1 MLPNFQQQAI
11 AHRAA
16 AKPIATSKIKINVWT
31 GGKGFPLLLL
41 HGYPQTYLMWHKI
54 APRLAENFTVVA
66 TDLRGYGD
74 SDKPQ
79 GDSQHD
85 NYSKRTMARDQV
97 EVMSQLGY
105 QEFYLVGH
113 DRGARVARRLTL
125 DYPEKVKKLALLDIL
140 PTYDLYQN
148 TDKEF
153 ATAYYH
159 WFFLIQPYPLPETL
173 IGANPEYFLQAC
185 LKTWSKDFS
194 AFTPQIL
201 AEYIRCFSDASTIHA
216 TCEDYRA
223 AASIDLIHDESDI
236 NLKIKCPVLVLWGSQ
251 GILGRK
257 YNFVSNWRQNAID
270 VKGMGIDC
278 GHFLAEEKPDETYF
292 AIRDFLSS

>member
-1 MLPNFQQQAI
+1 MLPNFQQKA
-11 AHRAA
+11 
-16 AKPIATSKIKINVWT
+16 IATSEIKINVWT

-79 GDSQHD
+79 GDCKGD
-85 NYSKRTMARDQV
+85 KYSKRTMARDQV

-185 LKTWSKDFS
+185 LKAWSKDFS
-194 AFTPQIL
+194 AFTPQVL

-223 AASIDLIHDESDI
+223 AASIDLIHDESD
-236 NLKIKCPVLVLWGSQ
+236 NDLKIKCPVLVLWGSQ

-257 YNFVSNWRQNAID
+257 YNFVSHWRQNAID
-270 VKGMGIDC
+270 VRGMGIDC